1 MKCLGVEHRQWS
13 FMANVWLIKTQ
24 HKGIKCKLQSH
35 VNISLPLT
43 LGWPEVRNWVK
54 ERWVMLEDTHSHM
67 QMQLLG
73 DLDKMSVF
81 SHFFIVNKNLLHL
94 PYLLHRCPLSFLFSA
109 SCHLDRD
116 FWVHYP
122 LTLGRHPKT
131 EGHCRVISQ
140 NLCLCVHPP
149 IFPQGPEPNQ
159 KWATERC
166 FSPDAPTKSIVLYHC
181 VTWVQ
186 SLKSKGRVSETEMD
200 RWLEFLVTLMKWDLS
215 LCCSKYTGV
224 TSLQAT
230 IPGRAFAETWKE
242 RQSVWGWRE
251 DIR

>member
-1 MKCLGVEHRQWS
+1 MKCLGVAHCQWS
-13 FMANVWLIKTQ
+13 FMANLWLIKTQ

-81 SHFFIVNKNLLHL
+81 SHFFFLLTRIFYTYLIFFIDVLCPFCFL
-94 PYLLHRCPLSFLFSA
+94 PA
-109 SCHLDRD
+109 VI
-116 FWVHYP
+116 W
-122 LTLGRHPKT
+122 T
-131 EGHCRVISQ
+131 ETSEYIIPWLWEDIPGLRVTAESSVRI
-140 NLCLCVHPP
+140 CVHPP
-149 IFPQGPEPNQ
+149 IFPQGPGPNK

-166 FSPDAPTKSIVLYHC
+166 FSPDQPTKSIVLCHC

-186 SLKSKGRVSETEMD
+186 SLKSEGRVSETEMD

-224 TSLQAT
+224 TSLQPT

-251 DIR
+251 DIH